1 MPAPLAHGRDLHRRR
16 QRQYARRRRIAL
28 TVVLAVVA
36 VGTLLVT
43 AFGGTGTPATPIA
56 SPVNASRLLPAG
68 PPALEAIAHIGSL
81 SIELPVN
88 QSRYTAI
95 GYYGSADGALS
106 LDPLGTQANQGLLR
120 RLWHEITGSGSGSPR
135 WYALPGGQGAS
146 TSALEVGAQA
156 GTDVYAPV
164 SGTIVGIDTVV
175 LDGAPHG
182 DEIEIQPT
190 DAPSLV
196 VSVSAI
202 APDPSLAVG
211 ATVTADA
218 SRLGE
223 VLDLAPLETEVLA
236 RYTDDA
242 GNHVLIEVHPAA
254 TLDVP

>member
-1 MPAPLAHGRDLHRRR
+1 L
-16 QRQYARRRRIAL
+16 AL
-28 TVVLAVVA
+28 TIILSVAA

-43 AFGGTGTPATPIA
+43 AFGGTGGSTPQVAAPLG
-56 SPVNASRLLPAG
+56 ASRLLPAG
-68 PPALEAIAHIGSL
+68 PPILQAVAHIGSL
-81 SIELPVN
+81 SLELPVN

-95 GYYGSADGALS
+95 GYYRSADGALS

-120 RLWHEITGSGSGSPR
+120 RLWHAIAGGSSGSPV

-146 TSALEVGAQA
+146 TSALEVGAPA

-164 SGTIVGIDTVV
+164 SGTIVGIDKVI
-175 LDGAPHG
+175 LDGAAHG
-182 DEIEIQPT
+182 DEIEVQPT

-202 APDPSLAVG
+202 APDPSLSVG

-223 VLDLAPLETEVLA
+223 VLDLAPLETQALA

-254 TLDVP
+254 TIDVP

>member
-1 MPAPLAHGRDLHRRR
+1 V
-16 QRQYARRRRIAL
+16 AL
-28 TVVLAVVA
+28 TIVLTVAA

-43 AFGGTGTPATPIA
+43 AFGGTGSGTPTVAPPLA
-56 SPVNASRLLPAG
+56 GSRLLPAG
-68 PPALEAIAHIGSL
+68 PPNLEAIAHIGTLSL
-81 SIELPVN
+81 ELPIN

-106 LDPLGTQANQGLLR
+106 LDPLGTQANQGLLK
-120 RLWHEITGSGSGSPR
+120 RLWHAVAGGSSGSPL
-135 WYALPGGQGAS
+135 WYALPGGQGTS
-146 TSALEVGAQA
+146 TSALEVGAAA

-164 SGTIVGIDTVV
+164 SGTVVGIDNVI
-175 LDGAPHG
+175 LDGATHG

-202 APDPSLAVG
+202 APDPSLSVG
-211 ATVTADA
+211 TTVTADA

-223 VLDLAPLETEVLA
+223 VLDLATLETQSLA